1 MATAHKI
8 GTILLKIATVLLFF
22 WLIGFLIS
30 CGGKKKLT
38 QKSQF
43 DTEVAIVEKVKE
55 TENKETKTEAGKVQE
70 KETETKKESEDFTA
84 EVDDPTKPAS
94 VKKTEKDGETTWD
107 LNNIKNF
114 NAGNVKETSKSKD
127 SLGQNLSKIDKSN
140 KATDSETKTD
150 IDASGSERNT
160 DSERTGGIPW
170 WLIATAVLYG
180 VVSFIRKSLN
190 PLKWI

>member
-22 WLIGFLIS
+22 WLIGFLIG
-30 CGGKKKLT
+30 CGSKKKLT

-43 DTEVAIVEKVKE
+43 ETEVAIVEKQKE
-55 TENKETKTEAGKVQE
+55 TENKETKTEAGKVE
-70 KETETKKESEDFTA
+70 KKETETKKESEDFTA
-84 EVDDPTKPAS
+84 EVDDPSKPAS

-107 LNNIKNF
+107 LSNIKNF
-114 NAGNVKETSKSKD
+114 NAGSKNETSKSKD
-127 SLGQNLSKIDKSN
+127 SIGQNLSKIDKSN
-140 KATDSETKTD
+140 KTTDSETKTD

-170 WLIATAVLYG
+170 WLIAVLYA